1 MDLLRYIL
9 KIDTKK
15 QILLVIL
22 VITSVILGFINVML
36 RGRIIDDAIG
46 KHRDLTL
53 LFKYI
58 LAYFII
64 MVMSMGLSYLT
75 GYLFMRVSQK
85 TLIRLRTDLYNHI
98 LKLNIGFFHK
108 TPVGEI
114 MSRLIP
120 EVQQLGIFLS
130 QIILVPLS
138 AVMNIISGLIMITA
152 IEWRMGCVAFGIFC
166 LIFIF
171 LPSLRA
177 GLKALTKKWS
187 EKMRNISKQT
197 EESISHYMEIQTNN
211 TFPYEE
217 YNFYRSLRDFFGINL
232 DIAKVNGK
240 TTFLSQFFSGL
251 ATLSVYGVGGFLVIK
266 HWGEPDGLT
275 VGSLVIMTGAI
286 ANIINPVNTL
296 IDFSQRYQEA
306 LVKFDMV
313 SDYLN
318 IPQEMTDGKDSRELD
333 KISGEIHI
341 NNLFFGF
348 EQAKKILK
356 NINLHINPGEHI
368 AFVGPAGC
376 GKSTMS
382 LLINRLTKSQRGEIK
397 LDGINIS
404 DIKLDSLRK
413 HIGYVAQAKTSNPV
427 LFGGTVADNIV
438 YSLKTGHVRGEK
450 EEWINMKSI
459 GINTYEELRHEI
471 LEVVNDVDFYDD
483 IFNFGL
489 KNVTLLDVL
498 NDKNSIFSVSDVQ
511 NFRKRIIEGRE
522 RFRNLMTEHD
532 LVEFFDTDKF
542 MTDCTIMENIIF
554 TSCEPFTKDRK
565 SYEILKNFLYPLCE
579 KTGLQDRI
587 FYTGCTIAA
596 ELSDIC
602 KKVKNINSD
611 IMRKTRLPQ
620 PVVKDLVKLGERF
633 RIHGMETVKKSLK
646 PEEKEHI
653 FRLGYEYSAGYGIG
667 IYLDD
672 DFIEKILLSR
682 RLFKETLS
690 PELKEKIIFYD
701 RSDYIDGAT
710 IRDNIIMGKINTVIN
725 RAEEKISSILKK
737 VIEELELEQDIVNM
751 GLLMDVGERGS
762 KLSGGQAQKTAIAR
776 VLLKKPSVLILDEAT
791 SALDNASQQKINE
804 MIMKKFKDKTVI
816 TIAHRLDTIKDYD
829 RIIVFKGGE
838 ILETGAFNE
847 LLEKKGLFCRL
858 WETFQVNL

>member
-1 MDLLRYIL
+1 
-9 KIDTKK
+9 
-15 QILLVIL
+15 
-22 VITSVILGFINVML
+22 FINVML

-46 KHRDLTL
+46 KQRDLTL

-217 YNFYRSLRDFFGINL
+217 YNFYRSLMDFFGINL

-266 HWGEPDGLT
+266 HWGEADGLT

-356 NINLHINPGEHI
+356 NINLHINSGEHI

-382 LLINRLTKSQRGEIK
+382 LLINRLTKPQRGEIK

-404 DIKLDSLRK
+404 DIRLDSLRK
-413 HIGYVAQAKTSNPV
+413 HIGYVAQAKTSNPG
-427 LFGGTVADNIV
+427 LFGGTVADNII

-450 EEWINMKSI
+450 EEWVNMKSI
-459 GINTYEELRHEI
+459 GINTDEELRHEI
-471 LEVVNDVDFYDD
+471 LEVVKDVDFYDD

-498 NDKNSIFSVSDVQ
+498 NDKNSIFSISDAQ

-522 RFRNLMTEHD
+522 KFRNLMTEHE

-611 IMRKTRLPQ
+611 IMRKIRLPQ
-620 PVVKDLVKLGERF
+620 PLVKDLVKLGERF

-682 RLFKETLS
+682 RLFKKTLS

-737 VIEELELEQDIVNM
+737 VIEELDLEQDIVNM
-751 GLLMDVGERGS
+751 GLLMDIGERGS

-776 VLLKKPSVLILDEAT
+776 VLLKKPSILILDEAT
-791 SALDNASQQKINE
+791 SALDNASHQKINK

-838 ILETGAFNE
+838 IVETGAFNE

>member
-1 MDLLRYIL
+1 
-9 KIDTKK
+9 
-15 QILLVIL
+15 
-22 VITSVILGFINVML
+22 
-36 RGRIIDDAIG
+36 
-46 KHRDLTL
+46 
-53 LFKYI
+53 
-58 LAYFII
+58 
-64 MVMSMGLSYLT
+64 
-75 GYLFMRVSQK
+75 
-85 TLIRLRTDLYNHI
+85 
-98 LKLNIGFFHK
+98 
-108 TPVGEI
+108 
-114 MSRLIP
+114 
-120 EVQQLGIFLS
+120 
-130 QIILVPLS
+130 
-138 AVMNIISGLIMITA
+138 
-152 IEWRMGCVAFGIFC
+152 MGCIAFGIFC

-177 GLKALTKKWS
+177 SLKALTKKWS

-211 TFPYEE
+211 TFLYEE
-217 YNFYRSLRDFFGINL
+217 YNFHRSLMDFFGINL

-251 ATLSVYGVGGFLVIK
+251 ATLSIYGAGGFLVIK

-318 IPQEMTDGKDSRELD
+318 IPQEMIDGKDARHMD

-348 EQAKKILK
+348 EQEKKILK
-356 NINLHINPGEHI
+356 NINLHIKPGEHI

-376 GKSTMS
+376 GKSTLS
-382 LLINRLTKSQRGEIK
+382 LLINRLTKPQRGEIK

-413 HIGYVAQAKTSNPV
+413 HVGYVAQARTSNPV
-427 LFGGTVADNIV
+427 LFGGTLADNII
-438 YSLKTGHVRGEK
+438 YGLKTGHISGEK

-459 GINTYEELRHEI
+459 GINTHEDLRHEI
-471 LEVVNDVDFYDD
+471 VEVIKDVDFYDD

-489 KNVTLLDVL
+489 RNVTLLDVL
-498 NDKNSIFSVSDVQ
+498 NAKNSIISDVPG
-511 NFRKRIIEGRE
+511 FRKRIIHGRE
-522 RFRNLMTEHD
+522 RFYELMTEVE
-532 LVEFFDTDKF
+532 LVEFFDIDKF
-542 MTDCTIMENIIF
+542 MADCTILENIIF
-554 TSCEPFTKDRK
+554 TSTEPYTKDRK
-565 SYEILKNFLYPLCE
+565 SYDMLKKVLYPLCE
-579 KTGLQDRI
+579 ETGLHDRI

-596 ELSDIC
+596 ELSDIF
-602 KKVKNINSD
+602 KKVKNANSD
-611 IMRKTRLPQ
+611 IIRKARIPQ

-633 RIHGMETVKKSLK
+633 RIHGKEAVKKSLNQ
-646 PEEKEHI
+646 EEMDYI
-653 FRLGYEYSAGYGIG
+653 FRLGYEYSAGYGTG

-682 RLFKETLS
+682 RLFKEKLS

-701 RSDYIDGAT
+701 RNNYIDGAT
-710 IRDNIIMGKINTVIN
+710 IRDNIIMGRVNTVIN
-725 RAEEKISSILKK
+725 RAEEKISFILKK
-737 VIEELELEQDIVNM
+737 VIRELELEQDIVNM
-751 GLLMDVGERGS
+751 GLLMDIGERGS

-791 SALDNASQQKINE
+791 SALDNASQQRINE
-804 MIMKKFKDKTVI
+804 MLMKKFKDNTVI

-829 RIIVFKGGE
+829 RIVVFKGGE
-838 ILETGAFNE
+838 IVETGTFKE

-858 WETFQVNL
+858 WETLSGEHMRKSSL